1 MAAFPEPNAFLHV
14 ITNYDIA
21 QVANLWNA
29 RTNKKGPTSN
39 FMCPGHWFRLFPYLY
54 NLGQSDRYIFQLD
67 NLEKRILSKA
77 CFPLIIYGL
86 IATQLHT
93 VFFLYRWS
101 KFQAM
106 PWLVIHLTTFSWK
119 LKDKISVFFY
129 KILFFFFLLFIDT
142 RMYFFSQNA
151 LFYLPRAQMCLSSS
165 AS

>member
-1 MAAFPEPNAFLHV
+1 MC
-14 ITNYDIA
+14 
-21 QVANLWNA
+21 NA
-29 RTNKKGPTSN
+29 RRNKKGPTSN

-67 NLEKRILSKA
+67 NLEKRLLSKA

-86 IATQLHT
+86 FATQLHT

-129 KILFFFFLLFIDT
+129 KILFFFLLFIDT